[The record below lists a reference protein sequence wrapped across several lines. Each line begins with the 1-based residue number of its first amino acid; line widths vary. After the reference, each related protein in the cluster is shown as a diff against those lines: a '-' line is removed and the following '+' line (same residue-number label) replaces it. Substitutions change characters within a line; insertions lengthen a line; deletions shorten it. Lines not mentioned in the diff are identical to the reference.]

1 MRSSNGSV
9 LIVDDDAGIRRALGS
24 TLAALGYRTD
34 EASNGEHGLDLATRH
49 QYDAIL
55 LDINMPGK
63 GGIETCRN
71 LRRELPAV
79 GILMITVRDSEDDK
93 VEALDA
99 GADDFITKPF
109 VIPELTARLRAV
121 RRGRTVTAVKPDLI
135 VSGQITL
142 DPLRRQVTKAGLPV
156 HLTPK
161 EFDVLEY
168 LMNHA
173 GVPVRHDELLRAVWG
188 ADYGGE
194 VEYLRTFVRQLRR
207 KIEDVPAM
215 PTYIATEAFI
225 GYRFCSDMRDTGDA
239 TGRNIP
245 GVSALSLRSA

>member
-1 MRSSNGSV
+1 VTGAKGSI
-9 LIVDDDAGIRRALGS
+9 LIIDDDAGIRRALGS
-24 TLAALGYRTD
+24 TLTALGYRTH
-34 EASNGEHGLDLATRH
+34 EASNGEHGMDLATRH

-63 GGIETCRN
+63 GGVEICRE
-71 LRRELPAV
+71 LRRELPAA
-79 GILMITVRDSEDDK
+79 GIVMITVRDSEDDK

-109 VIPELTARLRAV
+109 VIPQLVARIGAI
-121 RRGRTVTAVKPDLI
+121 RRGRAITAARPDVI
-135 VSGQITL
+135 VVGEITL
-142 DPLRRQVTKAGLPV
+142 DPLRRRVSKSGKPL

-173 GVPVRHDELLRAVWG
+173 GMPVRHQELLQAVWG
-188 ADYGGE
+188 PDYGGE

-207 KIEDVPAM
+207 KIEDIPAK
-215 PTYIATEAFI
+215 PRYLATEAFV
-225 GYRFCSDMRDTGDA
+225 GYRFRGMDE
-239 TGRNIP
+239 
-245 GVSALSLRSA
+245 